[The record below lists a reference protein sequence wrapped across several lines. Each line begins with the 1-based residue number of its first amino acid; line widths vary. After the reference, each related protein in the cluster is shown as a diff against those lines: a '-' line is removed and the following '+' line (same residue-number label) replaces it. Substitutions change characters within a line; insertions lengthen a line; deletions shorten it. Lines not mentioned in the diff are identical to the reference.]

1 MKKLFTLIFSLMLA
15 QSIMAQ
21 ICPVFITHILTGNQ
35 VQYYASCPD
44 NPATWSWFFN
54 GGTPQFSSIQ
64 NPLITY
70 NIPGNYICACS
81 VSGGLNNCSASLS
94 SGQDS
99 VTILGSG
106 VPEIK
111 KINDVQIFSRGSIP
125 TFEIE
130 SNSTQTVRVELFDI
144 NGSLIDLVFKGNLNG
159 GANIFQMRPIDLP
172 IGNYVLNI
180 LTEQGKITR
189 KFHWNN

>member
-1 MKKLFTLIFSLMLA
+1 MKKTITTLFSLVFIFSVKA
-15 QSIMAQ
+15 QV
-21 ICPVFITHILTGNQ
+21 CPVFITHMITGNQ
-35 VQYYASCPD
+35 VQYNATCPD
-44 NPATWSWFFN
+44 NPAAWSWFFN
-54 GGTPQFSSIQ
+54 GGTPQFASIP

-70 NIPGNYICACS
+70 NTPGNFISACS
-81 VSGGLNNCSASLS
+81 VSGGPNNCSASLS
-94 SGQDS
+94 TAQDS

-130 SNSTQTVRVELFDI
+130 STSSQKVSVELFDI
-144 NGSLIDLVFKGNLNG
+144 TGNLIDVVFKGNLNG
-159 GANIFQMRPIDLP
+159 GTNIFQMRPIDLP

-180 LTEQGKITR
+180 LTESGKITR